1 VALSSAAL
9 PHIAIFGGTFDPVH
23 NGHLRMATEVA
34 EQLACDEVKL
44 IPAGVP
50 PHREANQV
58 AGHHRLAMLVLAVE
72 GEARLSVDD
81 CELKRQG
88 LSYSIDTVINMRKQL
103 GADVALSL
111 CMGIDA
117 FNQLHT
123 WRRWQELTDYVH
135 VIVMTRPGFY
145 LPNNGAVFDWWHE
158 RIAECADELLQQSKG
173 RVMSL
178 ELTPLSISSSD
189 LRQRISQHKSVR
201 YLLPK
206 VVQKYIE
213 QHQLYS

>member
-1 VALSSAAL
+1 MAL
-9 PHIAIFGGTFDPVH
+9 PHTKLGHIAIFGGTFDPVH

-44 IPAGVP
+44 IPAGIP

-58 AGHHRLAMLVLAVE
+58 AGNHRLAMLALAVE
-72 GEARLSVDD
+72 GDDKLTVDD
-81 CELKRQG
+81 CELKREG
-88 LSYSIDTVINMRKQL
+88 LSYSIDTVINMRGAL
-103 GADVALSL
+103 GNNATLSL

-123 WRRWQELTDYVH
+123 WHRWQELTDYAH

-145 LPNNGAVFDWWHE
+145 LPKGGEVFDWWHE
-158 RIAECADELLQQSKG
+158 RIVHDVDELLAAPKG

-189 LRQRISQHKSVR
+189 LRQRIGEGKSVR
-201 YLLPK
+201 YLVPK
-206 VVQKYIE
+206 AVKKYIE
-213 QHQLYS
+213 QHQLYQ